1 MMMAVATAAPMLRAA
16 PPIITTAAIAASAA
30 RGILHASAEIV
41 ADLSFPRLLFLRRL
55 VLSRN
60 CRVAFG
66 RNRFRLVIVFMLVIE
81 LGGRSNHAFGFG
93 VGFFFLKLVL
103 FRFGSGGHCFAL
115 FFAFDGVVYRAS
127 GFIGGGKASF
137 LRVALGFFF
146 ASLGDVLS
154 QDRGFF
160 RTQLG
165 RSVLFVRGFG
175 IMKFGLVVLDRKL
188 GLRWLAL
195 DEAERELR
203 LRRAARREF
212 RDASTSKA
220 TRRAAV
226 RGPSEKV
233 EETPYEVRNEIRAVA
248 QMCAEPEIR
257 GLVRAGST
265 TGATVG
271 ALARNS
277 WVRWERRF
285 ALHLRMKYGAD
296 SPAACHDI
304 SREILLG
311 E

>member
-93 VGFFFLKLVL
+93 VGFFFFKLVL

-175 IMKFGLVVLDRKL
+175 SMKFGLVVLDRKL
-188 GLRWLAL
+188 GLRCSLLMRQRGSCGFGVLLDGSFAMLPLRKRLAGQRF
-195 DEAERELR
+195 EARRKRSRR
-203 LRRAARREF
+203 LRTRLGMKFAPRLKCARNRRF
-212 RDASTSKA
+212 VDWFGGFDHGSHS
-220 TRRAAV
+220 RRA
-226 RGPSEKV
+226 RH
-233 EETPYEVRNEIRAVA
+233 
-248 QMCAEPEIR
+248 EIR
-257 GLVRAGST
+257 GFAGS
-265 TGATVG
+265 G
-271 ALARNS
+271 
-277 WVRWERRF
+277 
-285 ALHLRMKYGAD
+285 D
-296 SPAACHDI
+296 SRCI
-304 SREILLG
+304 FG
-311 E
+311 